1 MKKKSLIWTIAA
13 TASIATA
20 ITVYYLRRK
29 KMRTAHDLK
38 HGDRHLTN
46 VFARAKEVASG
57 EFTL

>member
-20 ITVYYLRRK
+20 IAVYYIRRN
-29 KMRTAHDLK
+29 KMRPAHDHK
-38 HGDRHLTN
+38 KGERHLTN
-46 VFARAKEVASG
+46 AFARAKEVASG